1 MRRRHTP
8 IVYLDESV
16 FYWCTVTAWKGKGQ
30 EMNLSAPASDV
41 SPPAARL
48 ILVGV
53 RGFGQVHAER
63 IARLSD
69 QGLVELVAAVDPGV
83 VLDPPTIYGVTL
95 YADLDEALSAV
106 GPVDVV
112 IIAAPLGAHFRLAT
126 VALNA
131 GADVYLEKPPV
142 ASLDDFR
149 SLLQVQQETGR
160 AVQIGFQSL
169 GSRALEILTEDA
181 MGIGD
186 LVRVS
191 AVGPWSRT
199 IGYWTR
205 SPWAGRRSLGGQPV
219 VDGVMTN
226 ALAHAVVTALAIAG
240 CRQLDEVETVET
252 ELYRANAIDSDDT
265 SVVRIRTTHG
275 LQVTCALTLC
285 APVERTPQIHIQG
298 KRGRATFSYTEDRVE
313 IETEDQSRTETTT
326 RVDLLEN
333 LLAHRRDGTPLLVP
347 LASTGAFMRVLGAVA
362 AAEEP
367 VRIDPRAITWE
378 GEDRDRRPIVDNVE
392 HWLWQAALSGQTFT
406 ELEVPWAHRERD
418 KVLVRARLDDA
429 EVAVYRDGRGTIP
442 TSTPRPYLHP
452 VRTRTGV
459 VVSAQ
464 HPADHD
470 WHNGV
475 GMAIPDVNGTH
486 FWGGGT
492 YIHGQGYVLLDNHGV
507 ITGEPP
513 QLDDDAFT
521 QELKWLA
528 HDGSVALR
536 EQRSIGWTAIDQQS
550 WRLTFESR
558 LRADTEVQ
566 LNSPGSKGRI
576 GGGYGGFFWRF
587 PACDD
592 VEVFT
597 AEARGEDQVHGSV
610 APWVAWS
617 ATFVAGPGV
626 SGPATIVISAP
637 DAAAAREPWFVRVH
651 DYPGLGS
658 ALAWDRPVGL
668 AAGSVLRRRFDV
680 AVADGRLSEAETSD
694 LAAEVTASRL

>member
-1 MRRRHTP
+1 
-8 IVYLDESV
+8 
-16 FYWCTVTAWKGKGQ
+16 
-30 EMNLSAPASDV
+30 MNLSAAASGASTSPARV
-41 SPPAARL
+41 

-83 VLDPPTIYGVTL
+83 VLDPPTIYGADL
-95 YADLDEALSAV
+95 YADLAEALSAV

-126 VALNA
+126 VALTA

-149 SLLQVQQETGR
+149 SLLQVQQESGR
-160 AVQIGFQSL
+160 AVQVGFQSL

-181 MGIGD
+181 LGIGD

-219 VDGVMTN
+219 VDGVVTN

-240 CRQLDEVETVET
+240 CRQLDDVETVET

-265 SVVRIRTTHG
+265 SVVRIHTARG
-275 LQVTCALTLC
+275 LQATCALTLC
-285 APVERTPQIHIQG
+285 APVERKPLIHIQG

-313 IETEDQSRTETTT
+313 IETEDQTRTKTAT
-326 RVDLLEN
+326 RIDLLEN
-333 LLAHRRDGTPLLVP
+333 LLAHRRDGVPLLVP

-367 VRIDPRAITWE
+367 LRVDPRAIAWE
-378 GEDRDRRPIVDNVE
+378 GEDRDRRPIIDGVE
-392 HWLWQAALSGQTFT
+392 DWLWKSALSGQTFT

-418 KVLVRARLDDA
+418 KVLVRARLADA

-452 VRTRTGV
+452 VRTRAGI

-475 GMAIPDVNGTH
+475 GVVIPDVNGSH

-492 YIHGQGYVLLDNHGV
+492 YVPGQGYVLLDNHGV
-507 ITGEPP
+507 IVGEPP
-513 QLDDDAFT
+513 ELGDDSLT
-521 QELKWLA
+521 QELRWIG
-528 HDGSVALR
+528 HDGSLQLR
-536 EQRSIGWTAIDQQS
+536 ETRAISWNALDERTWKLIFQTALS
-550 WRLTFESR
+550 
-558 LRADTEVQ
+558 ADSHAE

-587 PACDD
+587 PACDNAK
-592 VEVFT
+592 VFT
-597 AEARGEDQVHGSV
+597 SAARGEDEVHGSV

-617 ATFVAGPGV
+617 ADFAAGPGV
-626 SGPATIVISAP
+626 SGAATIVIRSSDASAAG
-637 DAAAAREPWFVRVH
+637 DPWFVRVSS
-651 DYPGLGS
+651 YPGLGS
-658 ALAWDRPVGL
+658 ALAWDRPKLL
-668 AAGSVLRRRFDV
+668 AAGQVLRRCFHV
-680 AVADGRLSEAETSD
+680 AIADGRLTEAEAEG
-694 LAAEVTASRL
+694 LAARLITPR